1 MTHINGHAVRWDS
14 FKKLAER
21 KRELEASLR
30 EVKNQMAAEQEPL
43 LDELA
48 ESGLRSAKLEDGST
62 IYIHRSVFVGAKD
75 TDYDRAC
82 DAFVNAGMGEFVQRR
97 FNVNTVS
104 AWYREATADGES
116 IPSALED
123 VLDVNERVSLRVRS
137 S

>member
-1 MTHINGHAVRWDS
+1 MTHINGHAVRWYS
-14 FKKLAER
+14 FKKRAER

-43 LDELA
+43 RDELA

-82 DAFVNAGMGEFVQRR
+82 DAVADAGMGEFVQRR
-97 FNVNTVS
+97 FNSNTIS
-104 AWYREATADGES
+104 AWYREQTANGDT
-116 IPSALED
+116 IPSDLED
-123 VLDVNERVSLRVRS
+123 TLDVAEKINLRVRS
-137 S
+137 T

>member
-1 MTHINGHAVRWDS
+1 MTHINGHAVRWYS

-82 DAFVNAGMGEFVQRR
+82 DALADAGMGEFVQRR